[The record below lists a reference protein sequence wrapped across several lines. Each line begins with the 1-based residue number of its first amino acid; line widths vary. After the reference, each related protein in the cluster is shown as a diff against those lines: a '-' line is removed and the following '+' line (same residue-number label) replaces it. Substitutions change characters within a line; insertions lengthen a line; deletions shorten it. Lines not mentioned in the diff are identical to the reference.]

1 MRFSNSI
8 PGLCLIVSAAG
19 VMVLATGSAR
29 GHNSYVTPW
38 TNAYPTST
46 LQARMATATGSAC
59 NVCHQPPERAS
70 AGTCYKDAL
79 ALRINAGRTISQA
92 IADVDGLDSDGDGV
106 SNHDEITAVRTDL
119 PGQVG
124 YHPGLLGATG
134 TDPCGDFPT
143 AAVSNARE
151 TPPPACRADFNHAGG
166 VTVQDIFDF
175 LTAYFSSAAPA
186 DINGVG
192 GVTVQDIFDYLTLY
206 FAGCP

>member
-92 IADVDGLDSDGDGV
+92 IADVDGLDSDGSAGAGRVSPRAARRDG
-106 SNHDEITAVRTDL
+106 HRPVRRFPDGRGEQRPRDPAAGV
-119 PGQVG
+119 PG
-124 YHPGLLGATG
+124 
-134 TDPCGDFPT
+134 
-143 AAVSNARE
+143 
-151 TPPPACRADFNHAGG
+151 
-166 VTVQDIFDF
+166 
-175 LTAYFSSAAPA
+175 
-186 DINGVG
+186 
-192 GVTVQDIFDYLTLY
+192 
-206 FAGCP
+206 